1 MDVGMMALIVKGGI
15 PFQMIHGDL
24 QAIGQSLCLCPEHIP
39 PPDAGI
45 ETEALRIFSAQR
57 NNKCPHISLMSIQ
70 LLGYLFQLYLDTIIR
85 EQPMVAE
92 PFRTGPGADVVGIGF
107 LVQDLMGIVLNGT
120 GDKFRGGSHGLFSL
134 VVLIF
139 QHRSAIREI
148 PQDLFNE
155 FLLFHCCGSQLERL
169 IDLLHTFTGGD
180 VGGVPADGLFLI
192 RLQVFEFGDQTSH
205 GKPPSVLE

>member
-1 MDVGMMALIVKGGI
+1 MQTQLIPLNRLLFINAEQILLKDIFGQGRAHLRHTLFSEEPFLLYGRVRQQMDVGMMALIVKGGI

-120 GDKFRGGSHGLFSL
+120 GDKF
-134 VVLIF
+134 
-139 QHRSAIREI
+139 
-148 PQDLFNE
+148 
-155 FLLFHCCGSQLERL
+155 
-169 IDLLHTFTGGD
+169 
-180 VGGVPADGLFLI
+180 
-192 RLQVFEFGDQTSH
+192 
-205 GKPPSVLE
+205 